1 MKNFDDRSLGG
12 SGTWCL
18 TIWFSSLNYWHVLS
32 SVVQELKFVD
42 ITRCIGITFFP
53 VVCIS
58 LLQSSSLG
66 ILVSCQAPELLTH
79 APVPERSEW
88 VLAWD
93 YLKQAWW
100 LTHLKLVIYKR
111 STPLRWSQC
120 LRRQAS
126 THSRLVNSLPTTL
139 HVDVSM
145 QSFSSRNNW
154 LGGCTGEWVAW
165 FAALLWPSNPLLK
178 NGHH

>member
-1 MKNFDDRSLGG
+1 MKNFDHRSLGG

-42 ITRCIGITFFP
+42 VTRCNLFP
-53 VVCIS
+53 SGLPSKFV
-58 LLQSSSLG
+58 
-66 ILVSCQAPELLTH
+66 LVSCQAPELLTH
-79 APVPERSEW
+79 VPVPERSEW

-126 THSRLVNSLPTTL
+126 THSGLVNSLPTTL

>member
-42 ITRCIGITFFP
+42 VTRCIGITFFSSKF
-53 VVCIS
+53 VSRNIS
-58 LLQSSSLG
+58 LMPSPRAADSR
-66 ILVSCQAPELLTH
+66 P
-79 APVPERSEW
+79 RSEW

-145 QSFSSRNNW
+145 QSFSSRDNW